1 MEAGQIQSSFF
12 NQIKKQLP
20 PHLSLV
26 DEVADVLNVSS
37 DSAYRRIRG
46 EKQISFEEIQKLS
59 VKFGLS
65 LDQFLHLK
73 SDSFLFNGR
82 ITNDSDFN
90 YDQWLELVVQQLTF
104 ICMHNPR
111 HHYYVAKEIP
121 FFYYYLIPEI
131 AAFKSFFFMK
141 SILHYA
147 DWKLTRFSVKDD
159 YSRYNEIWKKISD
172 SFAAIPSTEIWS
184 IENITSTLHQIEF
197 YRVTGAL
204 KSDEDALVLLEKF
217 EELLSH
223 IEKQAEYG
231 IKLRYKQSPA
241 GLQTSASYHLYSNE
255 IIMGDNMQQILMG
268 TNLVTYINHSILNF
282 IYTTD
287 EVFNDY
293 MKRTIS
299 NLTQKSTPISE
310 TNEKERLLFFNRIRA
325 KINASKELILK

>member
-26 DEVADVLNVSS
+26 DEIADILDVSS

-59 VKFGLS
+59 VKFSIS

-73 SDSFLFNGR
+73 SNSFLFNGY

-90 YDQWLELVVQQLTF
+90 YDNWLNEVVQQLAF
-104 ICMHNPR
+104 FCMHTPR

-141 SILHYA
+141 SILYYA
-147 DWKLTRFSVKDD
+147 DWKTARFSVKDD
-159 YSRYNEIWKKISD
+159 YSRYYETWNKISD
-172 SFAAIPSTEIWS
+172 YYANIPCTEIWS

-204 KSDEDALVLLEKF
+204 KSNEDALVLLEKF
-217 EELLSH
+217 EELLTH
-223 IEKQAEYG
+223 LEKQAEYG
-231 IKLRYKQSPA
+231 VKLKYGQKPSE
-241 GLQTSASYHLYSNE
+241 GLATYNMYSNE
-255 IIMGDNMQQILMG
+255 IIMGDNMQQLLLG
-268 TNLVTYINHSILNF
+268 KNLVTFINHSILNF
-282 IYTTD
+282 ISTTD
-287 EVFNDY
+287 EMFNDY
-293 MKRTIS
+293 MKKTIS
-299 NLTQKSTPISE
+299 NLAQKSTPISV

-325 KINASKELILK
+325 KIAASKALILK